1 MAANDEIKADEDG
14 YNEEYPELGALEY
27 CPICGRENDPDEYDT
42 CEHHWA
48 VQINDVIQSIDP
60 KFEDFKIAWELAIE
74 YMDEISTKINEK
86 SDDDAEKVFDKIL
99 NRYNFS
105 DYAPGISTSAAFID
119 LVDCIV
125 GEHRAGGAGGM
136 GLSIEQTI
144 FLENTDKIDIGVS
157 KLQNL
162 VTDLRDEILSIN
174 TN

>member
-1 MAANDEIKADEDG
+1 
-14 YNEEYPELGALEY
+14 
-27 CPICGRENDPDEYDT
+27 
-42 CEHHWA
+42 
-48 VQINDVIQSIDP
+48 
-60 KFEDFKIAWELAIE
+60 
-74 YMDEISTKINEK
+74 MDEILTKINEK
-86 SDDDAEKVFDKIL
+86 SDDDAEKVFDNIL

-105 DYAPGISTSAAFID
+105 DYAPGMSTSAAFID
-119 LVDCIV
+119 LVECIV

-144 FLENTDKIDIGVS
+144 FLENTDKIDIGVR